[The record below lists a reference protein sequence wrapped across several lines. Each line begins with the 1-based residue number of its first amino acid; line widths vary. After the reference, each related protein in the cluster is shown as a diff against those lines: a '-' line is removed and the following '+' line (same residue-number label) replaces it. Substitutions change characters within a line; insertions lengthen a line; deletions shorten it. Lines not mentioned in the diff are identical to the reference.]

1 MFLCLVLSVEIRNF
15 LIYVNYDVFFFFFFL
30 IIIRVFHARNVEFL

>member
-1 MFLCLVLSVEIRNF
+1 MFLCLVLSVEIRYF
-15 LIYVNYDVFFFFFFL
+15 LIYVNYDVFFFFL